1 MNIRFATEA
10 DLPRVNELRRQVSDL
25 HAAGKPEMFREG
37 FGEDLRQHLY
47 TMFAQEDHQVLVAE
61 TEQGIVGFACLK
73 FVDRPE
79 TPYRRAERYLDVD
92 EFGVDE
98 SCRRQ
103 GVGRKLFGA
112 IRELAQERG
121 LKRIELNMWEFNED
135 ALTFYEAVGFTT
147 FRRYMEYTFD

>member
-25 HAAGKPEMFREG
+25 HAAGKPEMFRAG
-37 FGEDLRQHLY
+37 FSEALQQHLY
-47 TMFAQEDHQVLVAE
+47 TMFAQEDHAVLLAE

-73 FVDRPE
+73 YVDRPE

-103 GVGRKLFGA
+103 GIGRELFSA
-112 IRELAQERG
+112 IRALAQERG
-121 LKRIELNMWEFNED
+121 LKRIELNMWEFNEE
-135 ALTFYEAVGFTT
+135 ALRFYEAVGFTT
-147 FRRYMEYTFD
+147 FRRYLEFTVD

>member
-47 TMFAQEDHQVLVAE
+47 TMFAQEAHQVLVAE

-135 ALTFYEAVGFTT
+135 ALKFYEAVGFTT

>member
-10 DLPRVNELRRQVSDL
+10 DLPRVNELRRQVNDV
-25 HAAGKPEMFREG
+25 HVAGKPEMFRAD
-37 FGEDLRQHLY
+37 FGEALQAHLY
-47 TMFAQEDHQVLVAE
+47 TLFSQEDHAVLVAE
-61 TEQGIVGFACLK
+61 TEAGIVGFACVK

-79 TPYRRAERYLDVD
+79 TPYRSAPRYLDVD

-103 GVGRKLFGA
+103 GIGRELFGA
-112 IRELAQERG
+112 IRELARERG
-121 LKRIELNMWEFNED
+121 LNRIELNMWEFNEG
-135 ALTFYEAVGFTT
+135 ALKFYESIGFST